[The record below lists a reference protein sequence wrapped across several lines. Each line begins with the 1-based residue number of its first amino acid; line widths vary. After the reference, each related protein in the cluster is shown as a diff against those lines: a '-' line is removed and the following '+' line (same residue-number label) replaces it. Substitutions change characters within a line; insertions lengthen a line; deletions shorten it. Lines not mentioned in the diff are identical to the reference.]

1 MKILLI
7 YFLIVN
13 SFTFL
18 IAGYDKYLA
27 VKNKHRIPEK
37 TLFALGL
44 FGSSVGLLL
53 AMVIFR
59 HKTSKSSFILKF
71 CGILLL
77 QVIVLITLL
86 NDKNFFIIN

>member
-27 VKNKHRIPEK
+27 VKNKRRIPEK
-37 TLFALGL
+37 TLFALGI
-44 FGSSVGLLL
+44 FGGSVGLLL
-53 AMVIFR
+53 AMLIFK
-59 HKTSKSSFILKF
+59 HKTSKSSFIVKFSAIFLIQIMVVYLK
-71 CGILLL
+71 LS
-77 QVIVLITLL
+77 
-86 NDKNFFIIN
+86 DKI